1 MIDILKEVEKKNPF
15 RSGMHLTSLDACFA
29 SQQEFKTWQLAN
41 EPKLFRTIYSD
52 TVHNFIPYNVK

>member
-1 MIDILKEVEKKNPF
+1 MIDILKEEGKKDLFP
-15 RSGMHLTSLDACFA
+15 SGMHLTSLYACFA

-41 EPKLFRTIYSD
+41 APKLFRSVYFD